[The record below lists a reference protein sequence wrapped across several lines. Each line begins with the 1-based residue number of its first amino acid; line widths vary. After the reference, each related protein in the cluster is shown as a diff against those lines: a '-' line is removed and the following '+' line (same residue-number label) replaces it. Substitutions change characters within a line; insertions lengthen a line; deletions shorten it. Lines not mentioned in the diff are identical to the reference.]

1 MKDEYRSSST
11 DAGANFG
18 FFFNREVNSVT
29 RGRPILKKIDVG
41 FKFIIHNSH

>member
-18 FFFNREVNSVT
+18 FFLIEKSILSQEVD
-29 RGRPILKKIDVG
+29 RY
-41 FKFIIHNSH
+41 